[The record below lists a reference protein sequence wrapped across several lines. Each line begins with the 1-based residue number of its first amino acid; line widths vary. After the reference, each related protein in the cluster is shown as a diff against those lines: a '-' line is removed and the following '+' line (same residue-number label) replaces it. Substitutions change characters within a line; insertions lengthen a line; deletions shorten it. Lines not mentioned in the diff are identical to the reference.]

1 MAVWSDFHP
10 HALVFVPGCP
20 DPLLEQE
27 LRGAAIEFF
36 RRTRAWRQWLDEIT
50 TTSGVRQYPIVLPSG
65 SEIVRIEQATAD
77 DRPIEVQI
85 HHAQRADP
93 ATVQSSDYALASDD
107 RRTLTILRDVAAGTR
122 LRLQAALMPSLTAAG
137 IPDDLFAQ
145 HVDAIV
151 AGARY
156 RLKRMPGPL
165 ADGAGAKVA
174 LGEFE
179 SAIATGALDAWRG
192 DTNNVPRARPKW
204 C

>member
-50 TTSGVRQYPIVLPSG
+50 TTAGVRQYPIVLPSG

-93 ATVQSSDYALASDD
+93 AAVQSSDYALASDD

>member
-36 RRTRAWRQWLDEIT
+36 RRTRAWVQWLAEIT
-50 TTSGVRQYPIVLPSG
+50 TLADDREYSIALPAG

-85 HHAQRADP
+85 HRVQPADP
-93 ATVQSSDYALASDD
+93 ATVQSSDYALASAD
-107 RRTLTILRDVAAGTR
+107 RRTLTVLRDVAAGTR

-145 HVDAIV
+145 HMDAIL

-156 RLKRMPGPL
+156 RLKRMPGTL
-165 ADGAGAKVA
+165 ADDAGAKTA

-179 SAIATGALDAWRG
+179 RAIATVTLDAWRG
-192 DTNNVPRARPKW
+192 HTNNVPRARPKW

>member
-36 RRTRAWRQWLDEIT
+36 RRTRAWRRWLDEIT
-50 TTSGVRQYPIVLPSG
+50 ATAGVRQYPIVLPAG

-93 ATVQSSDYALASDD
+93 TTVQSSDYALASDD

-156 RLKRMPGPL
+156 RLKRTPGPL